1 MFHGGENGGLYT
13 HKKKN
18 KALLHA
24 EELCSMVEKMEVCT
38 RTKKQKKQGPAARR
52 RIVLHG
58 EQMEVCT
65 RKKNKKNKALQH
77 AEELCCMVSKWR
89 SVHVSK
95 EPYSGAKETC

>member
-1 MFHGGENGGLYT
+1 MVEKMEVCT
-13 HKKKN
+13 RTKKKN

-38 RTKKQKKQGPAARR
+38 RKKKQKKQGPAARR

-65 RKKNKKNKALQH
+65 RVKRALFR
-77 AEELCCMVSKWR
+77 SKR
-89 SVHVSK
+89 DLLTLVPQPVL
-95 EPYSGAKETC
+95 T